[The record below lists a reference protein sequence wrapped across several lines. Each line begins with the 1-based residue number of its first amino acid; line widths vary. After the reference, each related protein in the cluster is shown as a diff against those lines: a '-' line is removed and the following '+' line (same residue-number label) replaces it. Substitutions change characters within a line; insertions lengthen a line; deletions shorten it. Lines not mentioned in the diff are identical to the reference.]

1 MYVADDAN
9 VWCCGR
15 CGCCERILRDQYT
28 AKSNLW
34 NVAWAAIIA
43 IYCKGNILHSKY
55 IARPIH
61 SLKSNLWNGL
71 LLLQYIARPHLH
83 FGQNPVTCGKFI
95 CLQPRIEN
103 SKSEYA
109 RHHRDTEQYK
119 VCIWIQSDKKYKYN
133 VSEALCRIVCST
145 KWQCFIKCK
154 QGSVKTL
161 SLATHTYRATQWEW
175 MRVL

>member
-1 MYVADDAN
+1 MLRMYVAD
-9 VWCCGR
+9 VCCG
-15 CGCCERILRDQYT
+15 CILRDQYT

-71 LLLQYIARPHLH
+71 LLLQYTARPHLH
-83 FGQNPVTCGKFI
+83 FGQNPVTCVKFI
-95 CLQPRIEN
+95 SLQPREEN

-109 RHHRDTEQYK
+109 IHHRHRALRNMNTMSVRCCHSTA
-119 VCIWIQSDKKYKYN
+119 VCVELCAAQSGN
-133 VSEALCRIVCST
+133 VSSV
-145 KWQCFIKCK
+145 

-161 SLATHTYRATQWEW
+161 SLATQWKW
-175 MRVL
+175 MRV